1 MAMKK
6 FYCDRQSKHLSQT
19 FFNVWNKV
27 YRESL
32 VYGHHVTRWEEFGL
46 RKNVCVVD
54 FVINVV
60 KFSEIEEVSKNKLL
74 INSHLLQKRFV
85 AKIILKNVSFEGFK
99 ALHAIIEYHR
109 NISLFHQPAKRCLKW
124 KECKNF

>member
-60 KFSEIEEVSKNKLL
+60 KFSEIEEV
-74 INSHLLQKRFV
+74 
-85 AKIILKNVSFEGFK
+85 
-99 ALHAIIEYHR
+99 
-109 NISLFHQPAKRCLKW
+109 
-124 KECKNF
+124 